1 MYKKAIDLYLYK
13 SDVEG
18 AEKWFQK
25 ADETGFLLAPAA
37 CYQGRLLSIER
48 NDREKSKKC
57 FKKSAEEGYE
67 EAYAEYASIPIMYL
81 YFGTR
86 LSW

>member
-1 MYKKAIDLYLYK
+1 MSKKRRSKRTTTGNNADLHKKAIDLYLYK

-57 FKKSAEEGYE
+57 FKKSAE
-67 EAYAEYASIPIMYL
+67 
-81 YFGTR
+81 
-86 LSW
+86 